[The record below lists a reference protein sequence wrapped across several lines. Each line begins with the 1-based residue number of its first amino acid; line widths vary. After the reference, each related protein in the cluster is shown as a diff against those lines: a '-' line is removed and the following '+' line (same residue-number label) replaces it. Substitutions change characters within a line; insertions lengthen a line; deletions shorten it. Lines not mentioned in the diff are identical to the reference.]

1 MLNAFHDRVILHNM
15 LLWRLFFVI
24 NELAIMVNLPYINR
38 NFDISKQMSVVN
50 FSGVLNILKA
60 RK

>member
-1 MLNAFHDRVILHNM
+1 METIFCNKRVKVDTKIIALNVALKI
-15 LLWRLFFVI
+15 
-24 NELAIMVNLPYINR
+24 AIMVNLPYINR